1 MKENY
6 GLCVIISLN
15 IFFLDDTHVDQMYDV
30 VHDVVQMYHSPK
42 KKKKLHST
50 WKVHFNSSVFIY
62 LFVCFCLFLTIN
74 KTTLFL
80 MSCSQDVCQAFAKN
94 HIKTRISQ
102 KNKCCKKKIKPMA

>member
-42 KKKKLHST
+42 KNCILHG
-50 WKVHFNSSVFIY
+50 KCILIAVY
-62 LFVCFCLFLTIN
+62 LFICLF
-74 KTTLFL
+74 
-80 MSCSQDVCQAFAKN
+80 VFA
-94 HIKTRISQ
+94 
-102 KNKCCKKKIKPMA
+102 CF